1 MVSCAPSC
9 AVSFM
14 SGKKRSFASDA
25 PPSETHDTGDELEGP
40 MPNAADAIDRL
51 EIPFNSL
58 GVDPYGI
65 SKAQLRLALG
75 VFEVFYR
82 HYFSVRTRGINHV
95 PSRGRAM
102 LVGNHS
108 GGIAIDAAMV
118 VVSCLLEMDPP

>member
-14 SGKKRSFASDA
+14 SVKKRSFASDA
-25 PPSETHDTGDELEGP
+25 PPSETHGGEDKSERST
-40 MPNAADAIDRL
+40 PNAAHAIDRL
-51 EIPFNSL
+51 EIPFNAL

-65 SKAQLRLALG
+65 SKAQLRIALS

-95 PSRGRAM
+95 PARGRAM

-108 GGIAIDAAMV
+108 GGI
-118 VVSCLLEMDPP
+118 